1 MGRDDNIKHR
11 PALPDFTWRCY
22 GCGAASPL
30 DDVLHCPVC
39 NTPRSIEAQTLPPA
53 TLMDVPPKSMW
64 SYYPLLPI
72 ANEASIVTLDEG
84 ATPLVPA
91 PATALAHGV
100 GEVWLKLESANPT
113 GSFKDRQVSVGISH
127 AREIGADTVAVV
139 SSGNVAAAAS
149 AYAARAGDMQAVL
162 FMHGQASADKIK
174 QAALYGAT
182 VIQVDDP
189 SPAAVFKL
197 CIEACDTFGWYHLS
211 TAGIYTPYNVEGA
224 KSIAYELYQQFDG
237 DLPEWIVMPVGGGGL
252 LGGVW
257 RGFLDLQRMGLLET
271 LPRIAGVQAAGCAP
285 LKQAIDNNWDLATSL
300 AHPWPNPHSIAG
312 GIADD
317 ILFDGHTALPAIRET
332 GGVALAV
339 TDEELLAALHAL
351 ARREGVLAEC
361 CSAVTLAALKLLP
374 DCNEDTRVCCVITGN
389 GIKDIAKLETGA
401 AATRKISPS
410 LAAIEAALCAKR

>member
-1 MGRDDNIKHR
+1 MGNCT
-11 PALPDFTWRCY
+11 ALNAFAWRCY
-22 GCGAASPL
+22 GCGAESPL
-30 DDVLHCPVC
+30 DEALHCPVC
-39 NTPRSIEAQTLPPA
+39 NTPRSIEVKLLPPS
-53 TLMDVPPKSMW
+53 TLMDTPPKSMW

-72 ANEASIVTLDEG
+72 AQEASIVSLDEG
-84 ATPLVPA
+84 ATPLVPI
-91 PATALAHGV
+91 PATATALGL

-113 GSFKDRQVSVGISH
+113 GSFKDRQISVGISH
-127 AREIGADTVAVV
+127 ARELGADTVAVV

-174 QAALYGAT
+174 QAALYGAA
-182 VIQVDDP
+182 VLHVEDP

-197 CIEACDTFGWYHLS
+197 CIETCETFGWYHLS

-224 KSIAYELYQQFDG
+224 KTIAYELYQQFDG
-237 DLPEWIVMPVGGGGL
+237 DLPDWIVMPVGGGGL

-257 RGFLDLQRMGLLET
+257 RGFLDLQRMGLIET
-271 LPRIAGVQAAGCAP
+271 LPRLAGVQAAGCAP
-285 LKQAIDNNWDLATSL
+285 LKQAIDNDWNLETSL

-332 GGVALAV
+332 NGVALSV
-339 TDEELLAALHAL
+339 TDDELLAALHSL

-361 CSAVTLAALKLLP
+361 CSAVTLAAINQLP

-389 GIKDIAKLETGA
+389 GIKDIAKLEMLPSA
-401 AATRKISPS
+401 IQKVSPS
-410 LAAIEAALCAKR
+410 LAAIEAALCATRQEKE